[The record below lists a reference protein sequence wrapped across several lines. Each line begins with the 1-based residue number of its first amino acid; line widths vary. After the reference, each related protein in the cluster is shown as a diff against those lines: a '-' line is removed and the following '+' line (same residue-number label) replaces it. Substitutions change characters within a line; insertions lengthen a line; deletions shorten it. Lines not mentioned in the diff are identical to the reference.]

1 MFQKVEDN
9 KDLIRDVSTKAVINT
24 NIDQYL
30 KYVAQKKAKLL
41 QQQEFEDLKAKVND
55 LDAKIDKILDLITG
69 KWDEKY

>member
-69 KWDEKY
+69 K

>member
-41 QQQEFEDLKAKVND
+41 QQQEFEDLKSKVND

-69 KWDEKY
+69 K

>member
-30 KYVAQKKAKLL
+30 KYAAQKKAKLL

-69 KWDEKY
+69 K